1 MFRLPSFFL
10 QLQFE
15 DCTFDWLNWP
25 QACVPFSATTL
36 EYIKTLDAEQ
46 DISLLKFHGWDVP
59 LKCVRTLRISTMLL
73 KKGAGRGLAPFSIGS
88 MMSRESLTKES
99 IIEEIIMEAEGAV
112 LPGVDEA
119 AFLESISEI
128 MDRRLDE
135 LTE

>member
-1 MFRLPSFFL
+1 M
-10 QLQFE
+10 
-15 DCTFDWLNWP
+15 
-25 QACVPFSATTL
+25 PFSATTL